1 MGTPST
7 AAGAPRGPLVA
18 GIRPGVRPG
27 TRPGVWLA
35 GAAVLAF
42 LLLFLLLPVGRV
54 FITAF
59 LDGDGTLTL
68 GHFSAF
74 FSQGLMRESFF
85 NSLYVAVMSA
95 VFAALIAVPLAYF
108 TVRFDFRGAIL
119 IQTLGVLPLIMPPFV
134 GAVALQLIFG
144 RSGSINLLLQDNFSF
159 TLPIM
164 EGLNGVIFVESI
176 HYFPFILMNLTVALR
191 NIDGAMEEAAMNLGC
206 KGWRLFWRVI
216 FPLAAPGFVA
226 GASLVFVKVFDDLGT
241 PLVMGQTNL
250 LAPQAYL
257 RITQVGLEDPL
268 GYVISVIMIAF
279 SIAAMAL
286 SARALKGRDYSTLQ
300 KGGGSIQR
308 RKLGTGGSVAA
319 YAWIGFILLLT
330 LSPHIGVLLLSFA
343 QVWSYS
349 PLPDAY
355 TLAHYATVFSDSSG
369 MIKNTLL
376 YCGLAATLDV
386 VLGVTIAYLI
396 LRTQLPARQ
405 WLDWIATA
413 SLAVPGIVLAIGYM
427 RLFKGMTVPGTDVLL
442 TSTWVMI
449 MLAYAVRRLPYALR
463 SCVAALQ
470 QVHVSLEEAAESLG
484 ATKMRTIRRVLV
496 PLMAG
501 GILAGFVTSFI
512 TAAVELSA
520 TILLVSADSQAP
532 MSYGIY
538 LYMQSV
544 AGRGPGAALGVLAI
558 IVVAIGTGLSH
569 IVVERTGSRFAVRP
583 LDEALPPLA
592 ISPTPAAPA
601 MPATPGEQR

>member
-1 MGTPST
+1 MANDGH
-7 AAGAPRGPLVA
+7 AALQPQGALQPA
-18 GIRPGVRPG
+18 GIWADV
-27 TRPGVWLA
+27 RPGVWLA
-35 GAAVLAF
+35 GGLVLVF
-42 LLLFLLLPVGRV
+42 LLLFFVLPVARV
-54 FITAF
+54 FVTAF
-59 LDGDGTLTL
+59 LDGDNSLTL
-68 GHFSAF
+68 GHFGAF
-74 FSQGLMRESFF
+74 FSQDLMRESFF

-95 VFAALIAVPLAYF
+95 IFAALIAVPLAYF

-144 RSGSINLLLQDNFSF
+144 RSGTLNLLLNDWFGF

-164 EGLNGVIFVESI
+164 EGLNGVIFVEAI

-216 FPLAAPGFVA
+216 FPLGLPGFVA

-241 PLVMGQTNL
+241 PLVMGQTNM

-257 RITQVGLEDPL
+257 RITQVGLEDPM
-268 GYVISVIMIAF
+268 GYVISVIMIVF
-279 SIAAMAL
+279 SIAAMVI
-286 SARALKGRDYSTLQ
+286 SARSLKGRDFSTLQ
-300 KGGGSIQR
+300 KGGASIQR
-308 RKLGTGGSVAA
+308 RRLSPIEGAMA
-319 YAWIGFILLLT
+319 YLWIGVILLIT

-343 QVWSYS
+343 QVWSFS

-355 TLAHYATVFSDSSG
+355 TLEHYSTVFQDSSG
-369 MIKNTLL
+369 MIRNTLI
-376 YCGLAATLDV
+376 YCGLAAGLDV
-386 VLGVTIAYLI
+386 LLGVTIAYLI
-396 LRTQLPARQ
+396 LRTRLPARQ

-413 SLAVPGIVLAIGYM
+413 SLAVPGIVLAIGFL
-427 RLFKGMTVPGTDVLL
+427 RQFKGVTVPGTDVLL
-442 TSTWVMI
+442 TSTWLAI

-463 SCVAALQ
+463 SCMAALQ
-470 QVHVSLEEAAESLG
+470 QVHISLEEAAESLG
-484 ATKMRTIRRVLV
+484 ATKMRSIRRVLV
-496 PLMAG
+496 PLMTG

-520 TILLVSADSQAP
+520 TIMLVSADSQAP

-558 IVVAIGTGLSH
+558 LVVAVGTYLSH
-569 IVVERTGSRFAVRP
+569 VVVERTSSR
-583 LDEALPPLA
+583 LA
-592 ISPTPAAPA
+592 PSKEHST
-601 MPATPGEQR
+601 

>member
-1 MGTPST
+1 MNVAPT
-7 AAGAPRGPLVA
+7 AAAGPRGPVVA
-18 GIRPGVRPG
+18 TSGGGVRAG
-27 TRPGVWLA
+27 AWLA

-42 LLLFLLLPVGRV
+42 LLLFFVLPVARV

-59 LDGDGTLTL
+59 LDGDGSLTL

-74 FSQGLMRESFF
+74 FDQGLMREAFF

-108 TVRFDFRGAIL
+108 TVRFEFRGAIL

-144 RSGSINLLLQDNFSF
+144 RSGSVNLLLQEHLGF

-164 EGLNGVIFVESI
+164 QGLNGVIFVEAI
-176 HYFPFILMNLTVALR
+176 HYFPFILMNLTVSLR
-191 NIDGAMEEAAMNLGC
+191 NIDGAMEEAAQNLGC
-206 KGWRLFWRVI
+206 TGWRLFWRVI

-268 GYVISVIMIAF
+268 GYVISVIMIGF

-308 RKLGTGGSVAA
+308 RRLTAGASVAA

-343 QVWSYS
+343 KVWSFS

-355 TLAHYATVFSDSSG
+355 TLEHYATVFADSSG
-369 MIKNTLL
+369 MIHNTLL
-376 YCGLAATLDV
+376 YCGLAAALDV
-386 VLGVTIAYLI
+386 LLGVTIAYLI

-413 SLAVPGIVLAIGYM
+413 SLAVPGIVLAIGYL
-427 RLFKGMTVPGTDVLL
+427 RLFKGMTIPGTDVLL

-484 ATKMRTIRRVLV
+484 ATKLRTIRRVVV

-520 TILLVSADSQAP
+520 TILLVSADSMAP

-558 IVVAIGTGLSH
+558 AVVAVGTWLSH
-569 IVVERTGSRFAVRP
+569 VVVERTGQRFAVRP
-583 LDEALPPLA
+583 VDEDLPPL
-592 ISPTPAAPA
+592 PAAPGVKA
-601 MPATPGEQR
+601 

>member
-1 MGTPST
+1 MAKNGQT
-7 AAGAPRGPLVA
+7 AKLPLMTTLPQTVL
-18 GIRPGVRPG
+18 PDV
-27 TRPGVWLA
+27 RPGVWLA
-35 GAAVLAF
+35 GGLVLTF
-42 LLLFLLLPVGRV
+42 LLLFFVFPVARV

-59 LDGDGTLTL
+59 LDGDNSFTI

-74 FSQGLMRESFF
+74 FSQDLMRESFI

-95 VFAALIAVPLAYF
+95 FFAAMIAVPLAYF
-108 TVRFDFRGAIL
+108 TVRFDFKGALL

-144 RSGSINLLLQDNFSF
+144 RSGTLNLLLNEAFGF

-164 EGLNGVIFVESI
+164 EGLNGVIFVEAI
-176 HYFPFILMNLTVALR
+176 HYFPFILLNLTVALR

-216 FPLAAPGFVA
+216 FPLGLPGFVA

-241 PLVMGQTNL
+241 PLVMGQTNM

-257 RITQVGLEDPL
+257 RITQVGLEDPM
-268 GYVISVIMIAF
+268 GYVISVLMIVF
-279 SIAAMAL
+279 SIGAMVL
-286 SARALKGRDYSTLQ
+286 SARMLKGRDFSTLQ
-300 KGGGSIQR
+300 KGGSSIQR
-308 RKLGTGGSVAA
+308 RQLSPVESALA
-319 YAWIGFILLLT
+319 YLWIGLILIIT
-330 LSPHIGVLLLSFA
+330 LSPHLGVLLLSFA
-343 QVWSYS
+343 KVWSFS

-355 TLAHYATVFSDSSG
+355 TLEHYATVFQDASG
-369 MIKNTLL
+369 MIQNTLI
-376 YCGLAATLDV
+376 YCGLAAGLDV
-386 VLGVTIAYLI
+386 LLGVTIAYLI
-396 LRTQLPARQ
+396 LRTNLPARQ

-413 SLAVPGIVLAIGYM
+413 SLAVPGIVLAIGFLRM
-427 RLFKGMTVPGTDVLL
+427 FKGVTVPGTDILL
-442 TSTWVMI
+442 TGTWVAI

-463 SCVAALQ
+463 SCMAALQ
-470 QVHVSLEEAAESLG
+470 QVHISLEEAAESVG
-484 ATKMRTIRRVLV
+484 ANKITSIRRVLV
-496 PLMAG
+496 PLMTG

-520 TILLVSADSQAP
+520 TIMLVSADSQAP

-558 IVVAIGTGLSH
+558 LVVAVGTYLSH
-569 IVVERTGSRFAVRP
+569 RVVERTSSR
-583 LDEALPPLA
+583 LA
-592 ISPTPAAPA
+592 PSK
-601 MPATPGEQR
+601 EHSS